1 MSDPRLGGKRIA
13 ILRVLIWAALLATAV
28 LFWISV
34 GAALVAWMS

>member
-1 MSDPRLGGKRIA
+1 MSGSHLGGKRIA
-13 ILRVLIWAALLATAV
+13 ILRVLIWAALLATTV